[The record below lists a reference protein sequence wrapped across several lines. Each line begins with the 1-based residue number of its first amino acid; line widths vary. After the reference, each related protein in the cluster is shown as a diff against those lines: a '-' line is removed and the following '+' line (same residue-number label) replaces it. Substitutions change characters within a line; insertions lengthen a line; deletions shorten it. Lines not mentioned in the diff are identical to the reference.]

1 MLGNFFMFLIA
12 SYLQLPLDILEPT
25 PTTLDLQASTH
36 NLLDPQTLDP
46 RPTTPSTHN
55 NKRIFLF
62 IPLYG
67 RSINQ
72 IFLLEVIYIWTL
84 QVPKLLGS
92 PHAPGTSSHPYGTHC
107 RQLNYLYIIRP
118 IVNITVRGGGGH
130 YSISGRRRG
139 WIIYPRPGGS
149 LKMSNLYH

>member
-1 MLGNFFMFLIA
+1 MFLIA
-12 SYLQLPLDILEPT
+12 SYLQIPLDILKPT

-36 NLLDPQTLDP
+36 NPPDPQTLDP
-46 RPTTPSTHN
+46 RPTTASTHN
-55 NKRIFLF
+55 NKSVFLF

-72 IFLLEVIYIWTL
+72 IFLLQVIYIWTL
-84 QVPKLLGS
+84 QVPKLFGS
-92 PHAPGTSSHPYGTHC
+92 PHAPETSSHPYGTHC
-107 RQLNYLYIIRP
+107 RQLNQLYII
-118 IVNITVRGGGGH
+118 IVNITVRGGGH

>member
-36 NLLDPQTLDP
+36 NPLDPQTLDP

-84 QVPKLLGS
+84 QVPKLFGS
-92 PHAPGTSSHPYGTHC
+92 PHAPGTLSHPYGTHC
-107 RQLNYLYIIRP
+107 RQLNYLYII
-118 IVNITVRGGGGH
+118 IVNITVRGGGGTIQ
-130 YSISGRRRG
+130 S
-139 WIIYPRPGGS
+139 PGGGGAG
-149 LKMSNLYH
+149 LYIRAPVVP

>member
-1 MLGNFFMFLIA
+1 MLGNFFMLLIA
-12 SYLQLPLDILEPT
+12 GYLQIPLDILEPS

-36 NLLDPQTLDP
+36 NPLDPQTLDP

-62 IPLYG
+62 ISLYG

-72 IFLLEVIYIWTL
+72 IFLLQVIYIWTL
-84 QVPKLLGS
+84 QVPKLFGS
-92 PHAPGTSSHPYGTHC
+92 PHASHPCGTHC
-107 RQLNYLYIIRP
+107 RQLNYLYII
-118 IVNITVRGGGGH
+118 IVNITVRGGGH

-139 WIIYPRPGGS
+139 WIIYPRPCGS

>member
-1 MLGNFFMFLIA
+1 MGISVGLLSCNPTGYA
-12 SYLQLPLDILEPT
+12 RQLLYVPNRRLSSNPLDILEPT

-36 NLLDPQTLDP
+36 NPLDPQTLDP

-72 IFLLEVIYIWTL
+72 IFLLQVFYIWTL
-84 QVPKLLGS
+84 QVPKLFGS
-92 PHAPGTSSHPYGTHC
+92 PHDPGTSSHPYGTHC
-107 RQLNYLYIIRP
+107 RQLN
-118 IVNITVRGGGGH
+118 
-130 YSISGRRRG
+130 
-139 WIIYPRPGGS
+139 
-149 LKMSNLYH
+149 

>member
-1 MLGNFFMFLIA
+1 MFLIA
-12 SYLQLPLDILEPT
+12 GYLQIPLDILEPL

-36 NLLDPQTLDP
+36 NPLHQQTLDP

-72 IFLLEVIYIWTL
+72 IFLLQVIYIWTL
-84 QVPKLLGS
+84 QVPKLFGS
-92 PHAPGTSSHPYGTHC
+92 PHAPGTSSHPCGTHC
-107 RQLNYLYIIRP
+107 RQLNQLYII

-139 WIIYPRPGGS
+139 WIIYPRHCGS

>member
-12 SYLQLPLDILEPT
+12 SYLQIPLDILEPT

-36 NLLDPQTLDP
+36 NPFDPQTLDP

-55 NKRIFLF
+55 NKSIFLF
-62 IPLYG
+62 IPLYV

-72 IFLLEVIYIWTL
+72 IFLLQVIYIWTL
-84 QVPKLLGS
+84 QVLKLFGS

-107 RQLNYLYIIRP
+107 RQLNSLYII
-118 IVNITVRGGGGH
+118 IVNITVRGGGTIQ
-130 YSISGRRRG
+130 S
-139 WIIYPRPGGS
+139 PGGGGAG
-149 LKMSNLYH
+149 LYIRAPVVP